1 MRGGPALFRRMRG
14 PVAPVLLGVF
24 ALAAQ
29 LAPALHVATHRPD
42 HSHGAEV
49 VLALVH
55 HDDHEAAHR
64 AGRPHHH
71 GRNSD
76 ADASAS
82 GESRAGVAHSPGRA
96 SASARDEAASPGEAE
111 APAGTPAAP
120 PAHDHGLGSAA
131 HFGLALLDPP
141 PPPFVARP
149 AEAVQPL
156 VAFQVPRVSLTPRPR
171 PPVRGPPATS

>member
-1 MRGGPALFRRMRG
+1 M
-14 PVAPVLLGVF
+14 APVLLGVF

-42 HSHGAEV
+42 HSHGAEA

-82 GESRAGVAHSPGRA
+82 GESRARLARTPGRESSSARGA
-96 SASARDEAASPGEAE
+96 SASQDEADP
-111 APAGTPAAP
+111 PAGP
-120 PAHDHGLGSAA
+120 PEGPPPHDHGLGSVA
-131 HFGLALLDPP
+131 HFGLALIDPP
-141 PPPFVARP
+141 TPPFVARP
-149 AEAVQPL
+149 AEAVMPPAA
-156 VAFQVPRVSLTPRPR
+156 VPVPRVCPPPRPR
-171 PPVRGPPATS
+171 PPVRGPPPRF